1 MLSLK
6 ALEYASDDLFN
17 VETLACIEDREQL
30 YLKSLRAISY
40 IRKYV
45 SCCSLMW
52 QLHRHWGEQ
61 KGAP

>member
-40 IRKYV
+40 I
-45 SCCSLMW
+45 
-52 QLHRHWGEQ
+52 
-61 KGAP
+61 